1 MRNLLKHSLLFI
13 IYGSI
18 SSIAAVI
25 VVYVIQLHNR
35 PDLYTWH
42 LAELD
47 EEFTESQSA
56 DIKSLADYQQLEQR
70 LFDQLQARVNSQ
82 IKEKDRRLLNRYHTG
97 SLADPEIYARNW
109 NRTFELSLPEPRGG
123 VLLIHGAS
131 DSPYSMRSLGEVFH
145 SMGFW
150 VVGLRLPGH
159 GTAPSGLLNATWQD
173 FAAAT
178 EIAANH
184 VKTKVGKDKPFY
196 IAGYSTGAALAVE
209 YSLEILA
216 GKNNPLPTGL
226 ILLSPAIGVPPYAKF
241 AVWQSQLSKL
251 AGLKKLAWNSIQPEF
266 DPFKYNS
273 FAVNA
278 GDQVYKLTLEIAEGI
293 NGLDQGGGVK
303 NFPKVLVFQSVVDA
317 TVTTPALIN
326 DLLNRLAPEGHE
338 LVLFDVNR
346 YAEVE
351 AVMISNPEAT
361 TDALINDGTLP
372 FNLTLMTNTSD
383 ETNEVMVK
391 HKLANSD
398 QVSSEPLDLSWPNGI
413 FSLSHLA
420 LPIPPDD
427 PIYGSQAQADQPGL
441 HLGKI
446 EAFGERGLLL
456 IPADYLIR
464 LRYNPF
470 FSYLKQRVE
479 EFVKNEPNQ
488 VNQ

>member
-1 MRNLLKHSLLFI
+1 
-13 IYGSI
+13 
-18 SSIAAVI
+18 
-25 VVYVIQLHNR
+25 
-35 PDLYTWH
+35 
-42 LAELD
+42 
-47 EEFTESQSA
+47 
-56 DIKSLADYQQLEQR
+56 
-70 LFDQLQARVNSQ
+70 
-82 IKEKDRRLLNRYHTG
+82 
-97 SLADPEIYARNW
+97 
-109 NRTFELSLPEPRGG
+109 
-123 VLLIHGAS
+123 
-131 DSPYSMRSLGEVFH
+131 
-145 SMGFW
+145 
-150 VVGLRLPGH
+150 
-159 GTAPSGLLNATWQD
+159 
-173 FAAAT
+173 
-178 EIAANH
+178 
-184 VKTKVGKDKPFY
+184 
-196 IAGYSTGAALAVE
+196 
-209 YSLEILA
+209 
-216 GKNNPLPTGL
+216 
-226 ILLSPAIGVPPYAKF
+226 
-241 AVWQSQLSKL
+241 
-251 AGLKKLAWNSIQPEF
+251 
-266 DPFKYNS
+266 
-273 FAVNA
+273 VNA
-278 GDQVYKLTLEIAEGI
+278 GDQVYKLTLEIAERI
-293 NGLDQGGGVK
+293 NGLDKGGGVK
-303 NFPKVLVFQSVVDA
+303 NFPKVLAFQSVVDA

-361 TDALINDGTLP
+361 TDTLINDRTLP